1 MPQSPIEPGSGEDRY
16 MAARTKPPFRAD
28 HVGSLLRPGDLK
40 NARHQFAKGEISAAD
55 LKAKEDAA
63 ISEAIRRQEEVG
75 LESITDGEFRRE
87 AWQTDFLSQLDG
99 MEAVMAQLPMPGG
112 QMHTFRVAKVIG
124 PVGFSNHPMID
135 HFRFLASHTTRT
147 PKMTI
152 PSPTMMMSV
161 MRDWRGMVSND
172 VYHELDDLC
181 RDLGNAYRKA
191 IRAFYD
197 AGCRYIQLDD
207 CNLAFL
213 CDPER
218 RQAIEAR
225 GDDPNLMLERFAGL
239 INAALAGRPDDLTVS
254 MHLCRGNLRS
264 KWMAKGGY
272 EFVSD
277 TLFNKVKVDALFL
290 EYDNERSGG
299 FEPLRSVPANGG
311 PLIVLGLITTK
322 SGDLESRDVIKRR
335 IDEAARFVGLDRL
348 CLSPQ
353 CGFASTEDGNLLTED
368 EQWRKLKLT
377 REIAADV
384 WH

>member
-1 MPQSPIEPGSGEDRY
+1 

-28 HVGSLLRPGDLK
+28 HVGSLLRPEELK
-40 NARHQFAKGEISAAD
+40 AARHQFADGKISAAD
-55 LKAKEDAA
+55 LKAKEDVA
-63 ISEAIRRQEEVG
+63 IADAIRRQEAVG
-75 LESITDGEFRRE
+75 LHSITDGEFRRE

-99 MEAVMAQLPMPGG
+99 VEAVIAQLPMPDGKM
-112 QMHTFRVAKVIG
+112 QTFRVAKVVG
-124 PVGFSNHPMID
+124 PVGFSTHPMIE
-135 HFRFLASHTTRT
+135 HFRFLADHTSRT

-152 PSPTMMMSV
+152 PSPTMMVSV
-161 MRDWRGMVSND
+161 MRDWRGIVNGD
-172 VYHELDDLC
+172 AYGNIDDLC

-225 GDDPNLMLERFAGL
+225 GDNPNLLLGRFVDL
-239 INAALAGRPDDLTVS
+239 INAALEDRPDDLTVS

-264 KWMAKGGY
+264 NWMAKGGY

-277 TLFNKVKVDALFL
+277 ALFNKVGVDALFL

-299 FEPLRSVPANGG
+299 FEPLRAVPANGG
-311 PLIVLGLITTK
+311 PLIVLGLVTTK
-322 SGDLESRDVIKRR
+322 SGDLESREVIKRR
-335 IDEAARFVGLDRL
+335 IDEAARYVGLDRL

-353 CGFASTEDGNLLTED
+353 CGFASTEEGNILSED
-368 EQWRKLKLT
+368 EQWRKLALT
-377 REIAADV
+377 TEIAADV
-384 WH
+384 WR